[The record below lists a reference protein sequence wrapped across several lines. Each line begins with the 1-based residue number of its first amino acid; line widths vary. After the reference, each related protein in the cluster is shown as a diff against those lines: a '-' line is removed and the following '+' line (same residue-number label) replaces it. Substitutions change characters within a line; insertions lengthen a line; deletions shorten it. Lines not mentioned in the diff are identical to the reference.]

1 MSAIATWAMS
11 LATTAGTEKQTS
23 NIYGSSRELER
34 RLTSRGGGL
43 LEIVSG
49 KVQYI
54 HQTAKEWIVKAISTS
69 RLLLNQPAALV
80 GITGHEMLLLFHH
93 AKSMDNVRK
102 EISLFLCYM
111 WHLETISGRSRAHLV
126 QDLAAKPDFYTFWYD
141 LTNWDD
147 STLAWRGTYST
158 DIQDYHEPNV
168 NLVYLVTVCHLN
180 LCLRDILTSL
190 PEEFKR
196 KNAVTFLVI
205 AIQSVIKGWPDSR
218 SFGRTEILETVLAQC
233 QPDNQAMMGAL
244 GEANFFSAKTLPTSK
259 DPAIS
264 SGSIEAAYGKIMR
277 TFVRAGLDPNAKRVT
292 LSR

>member
-1 MSAIATWAMS
+1 
-11 LATTAGTEKQTS
+11 
-23 NIYGSSRELER
+23 
-34 RLTSRGGGL
+34 
-43 LEIVSG
+43 
-49 KVQYI
+49 
-54 HQTAKEWIVKAISTS
+54 
-69 RLLLNQPAALV
+69 
-80 GITGHEMLLLFHH
+80 
-93 AKSMDNVRK
+93 
-102 EISLFLCYM
+102 M